1 MSKKLALWPGIASVV
16 LLLLCAP
23 CIWAGD
29 ISVISTNDLKVK
41 IDAKENFLLVNAL
54 SDIEFGMEHIPGSV
68 NIPVGEI
75 KTTDKLPVNKD
86 TLIVFY

>member
-1 MSKKLALWPGIASVV
+1 MSKRLALWTGIVRVV
-16 LLLLCAP
+16 LLLYVP

-29 ISVISTNDLKVK
+29 IPVISTNDLKAK
-41 IDAKENFLLVNAL
+41 IDAKENFLLINAL

-75 KTTDKLPVNKD
+75 KTTDKLPVNKE

>member
-1 MSKKLALWPGIASVV
+1 MSRKLALWSGIVSVV
-16 LLLLCAP
+16 LLLLSVP

-29 ISVISTNDLKVK
+29 IAVISTNDLKAK
-41 IDAKENFLLVNAL
+41 IDAQENFLLINAL